1 MNTGS
6 PVCSSTM
13 TSQGAP
19 FMPVP
24 SRSVEDNKSNFGSR
38 SLVSKKSQSIF
49 LISIQRS
56 YVTAMNSTVTL
67 MSMIQ

>member
-1 MNTGS
+1 M
-6 PVCSSTM
+6 
-13 TSQGAP
+13 
-19 FMPVP
+19 
-24 SRSVEDNKSNFGSR
+24 R
-38 SLVSKKSQSIF
+38 SLVRKKRQSIF